1 MKICN
6 HNQLINNNSKIV
18 FSPSKYLI
26 REYSNWVRE
35 LVNLSK
41 KNNHIA
47 LVKISRPLTF
57 NIRVRVRIQLKVW
70 ANKSW
75 IDNNIVGELKGL
87 QATGLI
93 SQIKKLTLQ
102 ILGTVIK
109 ISLDITIRLSPKDF
123 LSRKG
128 RFKISFQKVIFK
140 LKLSLR
146 IIKCQIIKTKEIL
159 DQHFNIV
166 TTTLLSQKL
175 TTSCF
180 LILKA

>member
-6 HNQLINNNSKIV
+6 QIQLINNNSKIV
-18 FSPSKYLI
+18 FSPSNYQTQ
-26 REYSNWVRE
+26 EFSNWVRE
-35 LVNLSK
+35 LFNLRK
-41 KNNHIA
+41 KSNHIA

-57 NIRVRVRIQLKVW
+57 NISVRVRIQLKVW

-75 IDNNIVGELKGL
+75 IDNNIAGELKGL
-87 QATGLI
+87 QATEPI

-128 RFKISFQKVIFK
+128 RFKTSFQKVIFK
-140 LKLSLR
+140 LKLS
-146 IIKCQIIKTKEIL
+146 
-159 DQHFNIV
+159 
-166 TTTLLSQKL
+166 
-175 TTSCF
+175 
-180 LILKA
+180 

>member
-1 MKICN
+1 MKIKICN

-18 FSPSKYLI
+18 FSPSNYQTQ
-26 REYSNWVRE
+26 EFSNWVRE

-57 NIRVRVRIQLKVW
+57 NIKVRVRIQLKVW

-75 IDNNIVGELKGL
+75 IDNNIAGELKGL
-87 QATGLI
+87 QATEPI

-128 RFKISFQKVIFK
+128 RFKTSFQKAIFK
-140 LKLSLR
+140 LKLS
-146 IIKCQIIKTKEIL
+146 
-159 DQHFNIV
+159 
-166 TTTLLSQKL
+166 
-175 TTSCF
+175 
-180 LILKA
+180 

>member
-18 FSPSKYLI
+18 FSPSNYQTQ
-26 REYSNWVRE
+26 EFSNWVRE

-41 KNNHIA
+41 KNNHTA

-75 IDNNIVGELKGL
+75 IDNNIAGEPKGL
-87 QATGLI
+87 RATEPI
-93 SQIKKLTLQ
+93 NQIKKWTLQ

-123 LSRKG
+123 LNRKG
-128 RFKISFQKVIFK
+128 RFKTSFQKAIFK
-140 LKLSLR
+140 LKLS
-146 IIKCQIIKTKEIL
+146 
-159 DQHFNIV
+159 
-166 TTTLLSQKL
+166 
-175 TTSCF
+175 
-180 LILKA
+180 

>member
-18 FSPSKYLI
+18 FSPSNYQI
-26 REYSNWVRE
+26 QEFSNWVRE

-41 KNNHIA
+41 KKNHIA
-47 LVKISRPLTF
+47 LVKISRTLTF

-87 QATGLI
+87 QATELI

-109 ISLDITIRLSPKDF
+109 ISLDITIRLSLKDF

-128 RFKISFQKVIFK
+128 RFKTSFQKAIFK
-140 LKLSLR
+140 LKLS
-146 IIKCQIIKTKEIL
+146 
-159 DQHFNIV
+159 
-166 TTTLLSQKL
+166 
-175 TTSCF
+175 
-180 LILKA
+180 

>member
-6 HNQLINNNSKIV
+6 QIQLINNNSKIV
-18 FSPSKYLI
+18 FSPSNYQTQ
-26 REYSNWVRE
+26 EFSNWVRE

-41 KNNHIA
+41 RNNHIA

-57 NIRVRVRIQLKVW
+57 NISVRVRIQLKVW

-75 IDNNIVGELKGL
+75 IDNNIAGELKGL
-87 QATGLI
+87 QATEPI

-128 RFKISFQKVIFK
+128 RFKTSFQKVIFK
-140 LKLSLR
+140 LKLS
-146 IIKCQIIKTKEIL
+146 
-159 DQHFNIV
+159 
-166 TTTLLSQKL
+166 
-175 TTSCF
+175 
-180 LILKA
+180 